1 MSQNHIYQIGIDTC
15 KSRIRYHASKP
26 FTFTEPIINQPN
38 RCMQTPIIDAHLHLW
53 DIERFNYPWL
63 DNVPTINRNFSIAD
77 YLTDS
82 ELSFLEAMVF
92 VQCECEPSSYK
103 DEIKFISEIAV
114 YEKRIKGIVCWCP
127 LELSYAGDEI
137 IELVKNPLIHGIRRL
152 EESPSLYNNPAFVEN
167 LGLLPK
173 YNLSFDIC
181 LKARQLPAA
190 IKLVNKQPEVKYMLD
205 HLGKPAIKS
214 GEIEQWKSYI
224 KDLASNPNVFC
235 KLSGMVTEADWD
247 TWSIDDLRPYLSYAV
262 EQFGFDRL
270 VFGSDWPVVKL
281 ASSYQNWMDT
291 FLTLCSEYDKHDVE
305 KMLYHNALKFYR
317 LN

>member
-1 MSQNHIYQIGIDTC
+1 MSQNHIYQNGTDTC
-15 KSRIRYHASKP
+15 KSRIRYHAPKLS
-26 FTFTEPIINQPN
+26 TFTEPIINQSN
-38 RCMQTPIIDAHLHLW
+38 HCMQMPIIDAHLHLW
-53 DIERFNYPWL
+53 DIERLSYPWL
-63 DNVPTINRNFSIAD
+63 ESVPNINRNFTIAD
-77 YLTDS
+77 YLEDS
-82 ELSFLEAMVF
+82 KGSSPEAMVF
-92 VQCECEPSSYK
+92 VQCECKPFTSKE
-103 DEIKFISEIAV
+103 EIQFISEIAV
-114 YEKRIKGIVCWCP
+114 HEKRIKGIVCWFP
-127 LELSYAGDEI
+127 LELSSAADELN
-137 IELVKNPLIHGIRRL
+137 ELVKNPLIRGIRRL
-152 EESPSLYNNPAFVEN
+152 EESPSFYNNLAFVEN
-167 LGLLPK
+167 LGLLNT

-190 IKLVNKQPEVKYMLD
+190 IKLVNKQPQVKYMLD

-214 GEIEQWKSYI
+214 GEMEQWKSCI

-247 TWSIDDLRPYLSYAV
+247 TWSIADLRPYLSYAV